1 LYSCLDNSSAHKDE
15 ERETDLNAAG
25 EVVTGLA
32 ADGKL
37 ASLMMR
43 ESRVTF
49 RTSKSEHA
57 TGDDTR

>member
-1 LYSCLDNSSAHKDE
+1 M
-15 ERETDLNAAG
+15 
-25 EVVTGLA
+25 A

-57 TGDDTR
+57 TGDDTGEESVKNR